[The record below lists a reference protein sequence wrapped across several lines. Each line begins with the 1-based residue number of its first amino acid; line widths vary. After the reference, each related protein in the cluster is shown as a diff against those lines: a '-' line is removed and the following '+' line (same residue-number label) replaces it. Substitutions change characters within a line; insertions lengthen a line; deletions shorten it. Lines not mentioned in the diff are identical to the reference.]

1 MTVRD
6 CLIILPIYQFIRDSM
21 KLINQ
26 KQQFKVLFLFS
37 CLCVFVGFF
46 LLVFFLGF
54 VLFLFLFFYL
64 LLQIKRLVNIKEKDL
79 KQTAN

>member
-37 CLCVFVGFF
+37 CLCVFVVFF